1 MSAAD
6 DRQLGRADLSTMTPE
21 QIEAARLDGRLDRVL
36 GIPDHVI
43 ALTEKARTGRI
54 DTDDARTLLAL
65 GRHDLIDAARV
76 DDRIDYATNAGA

>member
-1 MSAAD
+1 M
-6 DRQLGRADLSTMTPE
+6 
-21 QIEAARLDGRLDRVL
+21 
-36 GIPDHVI
+36 I

-76 DDRIDYATNAGA
+76 DDRIDYPTNAGA